1 VIQEKLGAKIRS
13 SSDGKIEPAIPGS
26 EPAIHCNII
35 DFELAKWTMDHGRQ
49 PKRPWW
55 HGTRESRHLPNLA
68 AEDWFE
74 WTALYALFA
83 AVALFPF
90 LAMILLR

>member
-1 VIQEKLGAKIRS
+1 VMPKKLDTKIRG
-13 SSDGKIEPAIPGS
+13 SSDREVEPAPLGS
-26 EPAIHCNII
+26 EPAIRCNII
-35 DFELAKWTMDHGRQ
+35 DFELAKWAMDHGRQ
-49 PKRPWW
+49 PKRQWW

-90 LAMILLR
+90 LAMIFFR

>member
-1 VIQEKLGAKIRS
+1 MIQKKLGAKIRGS
-13 SSDGKIEPAIPGS
+13 SEGEIEPAPLGS
-26 EPAIHCNII
+26 EPAIGCNII
-35 DFELAKWTMDHGRQ
+35 DFELAKWAMDHGRQ
-49 PKRPWW
+49 PKRQWW

-90 LAMILLR
+90 LAMIFFR